1 VTPQTDHARLAPVD
15 LATLVAMGALWGG
28 SYLFIRIGA
37 PALGPLPLM
46 GGRLLLA
53 ALVLWAVF
61 RAMGRRTEI
70 RRHAGRLLLL
80 GLVNAAFPFTLVAA
94 AELRL
99 GASLTAVLG
108 ATVPLFG
115 ALLSAVWLGERMTAP
130 KAAGLALGLAGV
142 AVLTGWSPV
151 PLDAATM
158 LAIGATLA
166 ASLSYAASG
175 VYVKRALSG
184 ISAPTLALGQQ
195 VGAAAWL
202 TVPALLMLPSAE
214 PTPAALGALAALA
227 VLSTALAF
235 VLFFRLIARIGPTR
249 TQTVTYI
256 TPAFGMLWGALF
268 LGERITGGML
278 AGFALVAASMVLVN
292 GVRPP
297 RARRPLSQQRRRGG
311 EQPVPAGTRLF
322 VADLVDGVD
331 HPDERAARAGIDL
344 EHRAEAGLLPGVP
357 HDRRVTYALGAA
369 ASACAVK

>member
-1 VTPQTDHARLAPVD
+1 MRPVD

-46 GGRLLLA
+46 GGRVLLA

-61 RAMGRRTEI
+61 RATGRRTEL

-80 GLVNAAFPFTLVAA
+80 GLINAAFPFTLVAA

-115 ALLSAVWLGERMTAP
+115 ALLSAAFLGERMTAP

-151 PLDAATM
+151 PLDGAAA

-202 TVPALLMLPSAE
+202 VVPALVVLPSAE

-235 VLFFRLIARIGPTR
+235 VLFFRLIARVGPTR

-292 GVRPP
+292 GVRLPP
-297 RARRPLSQQRRRGG
+297 SLARPLSQQRRRGG

-331 HPDERAARAGIDL
+331 HPDQRAARARIHL
-344 EHRAEAGLLPGVP
+344 QHRAEAGLLAAMP
-357 HDRRVTYALGAA
+357 HDRVL
-369 ASACAVK
+369 K